1 MEQSHDFS
9 VSYEQHPSPTLLAYT
24 RLLELPAWKL
34 EQTIQYEVSQ
44 NPALELTEQDT
55 CKRCGSVREDG
66 ICFYC
71 LERAQEYNRSLLYQS
86 ERAHNDDE
94 DFDVFAVVAAPRPLN
109 DMLLEDVRIILPS
122 DLHGLAEYII
132 GNLDTHGFLSQP
144 IGTMMRALSIER
156 QPIADVIDALRQVGP
171 VGIASRDPEECLQ
184 LQLESMDQNGL
195 DVSPLVRT
203 LIMERFDDLGHG
215 RYTEIALQ
223 LGVRYQDVLKA
234 RDYIRVHFQPYPVSD
249 TPESAQGAVDTSDTA
264 YVSPDVRIAYDSAT
278 DSFFAEVPESQRA
291 RVHVATIYRELGK
304 QVSRGTMVDI
314 APGDREHILGKLRQ
328 AQQFISYLTERG
340 NTLERVCRVVIG
352 RQDAFLRHGVRELC
366 PLTRVEVAQVLNV
379 DNSTVSRAVSDKYVL
394 LPSGEVAPFSIFF
407 EPSRS
412 AQDVLRE
419 LILSEKPPLTDS
431 ELSDRMKS
439 YGFPV
444 ARRTVAKY
452 RKSLGIMSS
461 RFR

>member
-1 MEQSHDFS
+1 
-9 VSYEQHPSPTLLAYT
+9 
-24 RLLELPAWKL
+24 
-34 EQTIQYEVSQ
+34 
-44 NPALELTEQDT
+44 
-55 CKRCGSVREDG
+55 
-66 ICFYC
+66 
-71 LERAQEYNRSLLYQS
+71 
-86 ERAHNDDE
+86 
-94 DFDVFAVVAAPRPLN
+94 
-109 DMLLEDVRIILPS
+109 
-122 DLHGLAEYII
+122 
-132 GNLDTHGFLSQP
+132 
-144 IGTMMRALSIER
+144 
-156 QPIADVIDALRQVGP
+156 
-171 VGIASRDPEECLQ
+171 
-184 LQLESMDQNGL
+184 
-195 DVSPLVRT
+195 
-203 LIMERFDDLGHG
+203 
-215 RYTEIALQ
+215 
-223 LGVRYQDVLKA
+223 
-234 RDYIRVHFQPYPVSD
+234 
-249 TPESAQGAVDTSDTA
+249 
-264 YVSPDVRIAYDSAT
+264 
-278 DSFFAEVPESQRA
+278 
-291 RVHVATIYRELGK
+291 LGK